1 MMVFNEAWDLL
12 DGMRFHQLCRFC
24 AGLATV
30 FLNSTSVESDLS
42 ILKWE
47 LDEFHKS
54 LLDLS
59 LEGILEAKQFELLDL
74 IGRILTGLS

>member
-1 MMVFNEAWDLL
+1 LIIEQHDHTTAFNEAWDSL
-12 DGMRFHQLCRFC
+12 GGVRFHQLRRFC

-30 FLNSTSVESDLS
+30 FSNSTSVESDLS

-47 LDEFHKS
+47 LDEFRKS

-59 LEGILEAKQFELLDL
+59 LEGIF
-74 IGRILTGLS
+74 